1 MLNHQKIY
9 QELLALVEEHSPIF
23 VMNHI
28 PYDDTFYRVF
38 FYNYSTYA
46 KFLLPSALECRGI
59 TFEVT
64 ENGDF
69 IRLASMPMQKFFN
82 YQENAFTQ
90 GIEDNTIDVA
100 MFKED
105 GSLMSSLMHGEKIHL
120 KSKGHLFSEQAQS
133 ANRVLAEKADLQD
146 VIRLFE
152 NQNCT
157 VNLEYTSPD
166 NQIVL
171 YYQEPSLTILNV
183 RNRDTG
189 EYIPYS
195 DLKAME
201 NVAPHLVSH
210 YSQYE
215 GMTLSEFADI
225 VQGMEDIEG
234 FVVQSNGQWI
244 KLKTDWYCIRHNTID
259 VFNPFSKKGRRNL
272 AEAVLNEETDDLKQI
287 VESNDF
293 LLNVIIDVENF
304 FADYLENTERL
315 LAQFKSENPNVERKD
330 AFRIV
335 NSMTKDGLQVRYIMN
350 KAFSTDSEKEIS
362 LVDAIKLYIHGSKL
376 DAYNDFI
383 SKIKNP
389 DPEIYKES

>member
-9 QELLALVEEHSPIF
+9 QELLTLVEEHSPIF

-90 GIEDNTIDVA
+90 GIEENTIDVA

-105 GSLMSSLMHGEKIHL
+105 GSLMSSLMHGDKIHL

-133 ANRVLAEKADLQD
+133 ANRVLASKENLQE
-146 VIRLFE
+146 VIRFFE
-152 NQNCT
+152 GQNCT
-157 VNLEYTSPD
+157 VNLEYTAPD

-189 EYIPYS
+189 EYISYNE
-195 DLKAME
+195 LKAMD

-215 GMTLSEFADI
+215 GMTLSEFASV
-225 VQGMEDIEG
+225 VQSMEDIEG
-234 FVVQSNGQWI
+234 FVIQSQGQWV

-287 VESNDF
+287 VEGNDF

-315 LAQFKSENPNVERKD
+315 LAQFKNEHPNIERKD
-330 AFRIV
+330 AFKIV
-335 NSMTKDGLQVRYIMN
+335 NQMTEDGLQVKYIMN
-350 KAFSTDSEKEIS
+350 RAFSTDVDKQVS
-362 LVDAIKLYIHGSKL
+362 LVDTIKQYVHGSKL
-376 DAYNDFI
+376 KSYNDFV
-383 SKIKNP
+383 SRIKNP
-389 DPEIYKES
+389 DPEVYKES